1 VPHEVSAQHDAAPVR
16 APPPAVARTVGD
28 GDVKTDDLVSL
39 LATGAEAVD
48 ARAPARR
55 AALALAAGLLPAL
68 AFTVGVLG
76 LEPELLRETRI
87 PMFWVREAFCAGLG
101 MAGMVAVARLARP
114 GRRLGAA
121 PVGIAVPLLLMGAL
135 ALLTLALAA
144 PGLRLALVLG
154 QTAAVCPFLIALV
167 SLPLFA
173 AFLAILRGLAPT
185 RLRWAGAAAG
195 AAAGAIGALVYTLHC
210 PELAAPFL
218 ATWYVLGM
226 AIPTCAGALLG
237 PRLLRW

>member
-1 VPHEVSAQHDAAPVR
+1 MAAR
-16 APPPAVARTVGD
+16 GHGEGD
-28 GDVKTDDLVSL
+28 MKTDELVSL

-55 AALALAAGLLPAL
+55 AALALAAGLLLAV

-76 LEPELLRETRI
+76 LEPELRRETGI
-87 PMFWVREAFCAGLG
+87 PMFWVREVFCAALAV
-101 MAGMVAVARLARP
+101 AGMIAVARLARP
-114 GRRLGAA
+114 GRRLGAV
-121 PVGIAVPLLLMGAL
+121 PIGIAVPLVLMGLL
-135 ALLTLALAA
+135 AVLTVALAA
-144 PGLRLALVLG
+144 PGLRLALLLG
-154 QTAAVCPFLIALV
+154 HTAAVCPLLIALV

-173 AFLAILRGLAPT
+173 AFLAILRDMAPT

-195 AAAGAIGALVYTLHC
+195 AAAGAVGALVYTLHC

-218 ATWYVLGM
+218 AVWYVLGM